1 MSALK
6 KVLWPISPTDSEA
19 EADKKL
25 YQFLKVFRLTLEN
38 VELQPI
44 YVLSAQ
50 FFATSDYFEPIDVT
64 DLKDNMLKE
73 AEAYLN
79 KNFQGLTFNKPVV
92 IENNFNSQGAEVA
105 LLCQYIEQ
113 NSPDYV
119 VMTTHGRSGWSRA
132 FLGSFT
138 ESLLLKSRVPTI
150 LIGPDCEPIKALK
163 TALMPVQL
171 NDSSRNFVEGFLDD
185 HRLAF
190 LENLTLFH
198 KISMVDIEEIAWAPA
213 LYGLGNYTGQ
223 DIIEKA
229 KQSSESY
236 LKAFLDHPL
245 SQKRL
250 AYKVSEKLG
259 AIGDI
264 IIEEASAFDVTVMR
278 SECGAVEA
286 NLLGSVTRDVI
297 RHSKTPVIV
306 YPHLFASDKSS

>member
-1 MSALK
+1 MSAAK

-19 EADKKL
+19 AADKKL
-25 YQFLKVFRLTLEN
+25 NQFLKVFSETLET

-73 AEAYLN
+73 AEAYLH
-79 KNFQGLTFNKPVV
+79 KNFAGLSYKKPLL

-105 LLCQYIEQ
+105 LLCEYIEQ
-113 NSPDYV
+113 SKPDYV

-138 ESLLLKSRVPTI
+138 ESLLLKSQVPTI
-150 LIGPDCEPIKALK
+150 LIGPECEAVSALK

-171 NDSSRNFVEGFLDD
+171 NESSRNFVEGFLDD

-229 KQSSESY
+229 RQSTESY

-250 AYKVSEKLG
+250 ACKISEKLG
-259 AIGDI
+259 AVGDI
-264 IIEEASAFDVTVMR
+264 IVEEAKAFDVTVMR
-278 SECGAVEA
+278 SECGALEA

-306 YPHLFASDKSS
+306 YPHLFESEKSS